1 MSRAAPLLAVD
12 GLRVRFRT
20 RGPLR
25 ALLARDRDPFVD
37 AVLDVS
43 LALDPGRTLALVGES
58 GSGKTTLGRAVL
70 GLVPAQAGTVRLG
83 GADLAAGTRRVPPA
97 VRREAALGFQ
107 DPVASW
113 SPRMRVG
120 SLLAEPFAIHRV
132 DSVDRRREV
141 GRLLDLVGLPAG

>member
-1 MSRAAPLLAVD
+1 MSRATPLLAVD

-20 RGPLR
+20 RGALR

-83 GADLAAGTRRVPPA
+83 GGGPGAGARRGPGA
-97 VRREAALGFQ
+97 VRRAGGFVVPGPGAALGAR
-107 DPVASW
+107 V
-113 SPRMRVG
+113 RVG
-120 SLLAEPFAIHRV
+120 
-132 DSVDRRREV
+132 
-141 GRLLDLVGLPAG
+141 

>member
-1 MSRAAPLLAVD
+1 MTGATPLLAVE
-12 GLRVRFRT
+12 GLRIRFRT
-20 RGPLR
+20 LGFVR
-25 ALLARDRDPFVD
+25 AKLAGERDPFID

-83 GADLAAGTRRVPPA
+83 EAVLSAGKRRVPPA
-97 VRREAALGFQ
+97 FRREAAFVFQ
-107 DPVASW
+107 DPVASL

-132 DSVDRRREV
+132 KGVDRRREAA
-141 GRLLDLVGLPAG
+141 RLLDLVGLPT

>member
-1 MSRAAPLLAVD
+1 MSQTAPLLAVD

-20 RGPLR
+20 RGALR
-25 ALLARDRDPFVD
+25 TLLARDRDPFVD

-83 GADLAAGTRRVPPA
+83 GAGLRAGTRRGPPA
-97 VRREAALGFQ
+97 VRRGAGFGFPG
-107 DPVASW
+107 PVARLG
-113 SPRMRVG
+113 PRVG
-120 SLLAEPFAIHRV
+120 GGGP
-132 DSVDRRREV
+132 
-141 GRLLDLVGLPAG
+141 

>member
-1 MSRAAPLLAVD
+1 MTGAAPLLAVE

-20 RGPLR
+20 QGPLR
-25 ALLARDRDPFVD
+25 ALLAGNRDPFID

-83 GADLAAGTRRVPPA
+83 EAVLAAGARRGPRPVPGGGA
-97 VRREAALGFQ
+97 V
-107 DPVASW
+107 
-113 SPRMRVG
+113 
-120 SLLAEPFAIHRV
+120 
-132 DSVDRRREV
+132 
-141 GRLLDLVGLPAG
+141 